1 MKKDPTTVNAAQ
13 KAEEMATLK
22 MEKEAL
28 AQQVKRLIRTEGKL
42 YAYQEELDAQLK
54 EYKELYE
61 LNRKLNATFDVGQI
75 SEYVIAYVIYN
86 LEYERVLIFQQVE
99 NEGLYAVCAVGGYY
113 DEGENRAVA
122 GLAMAQDDPFL
133 LPILEGGEYIICK
146 AGSEQME
153 LAEYRAK
160 LHMNEYLIYPIGA
173 NERPPA
179 LLAVG
184 NSAGNAEFYQRVGD
198 SEEALLGMGNL
209 VGLLSSSIENH
220 IYYANMEKALE
231 QERLAEEQLR
241 GALREKE
248 TLLKEIHHR
257 VKNNLQVVSSLLRL
271 QAASH
276 PEPAVRA
283 ALQEAQERIQTIAL
297 IHQKLKHAPDPTRLD
312 LEAYVR
318 TLAERLVRTY
328 ASAPTLVD
336 LQIRVHPVRLGP
348 DEAVPLGLILNEL
361 VSNALQHAFPPGEGG
376 SLEIEI
382 EALPGGRALL
392 RIADSGMG
400 LPENVQLDHGGLG
413 FQLVRALADQLG
425 GTLELER
432 RRGAAFRLTFTP
444 HPGPL
449 LTSHEP

>member
-153 LAEYRAK
+153 LAEYRAR

-257 VKNNLQVVSSLLRL
+257 VKNNLQVISSMLHL
-271 QAASH
+271 QSARTTDKEVLMAFKESQSR
-276 PEPAVRA
+276 VD
-283 ALQEAQERIQTIAL
+283 TMAL
-297 IHQKLKHAPDPTRLD
+297 IHEKLYQSKNLTVIPMSGYIGDLITNLYMSFGINDEAIKAVIKVADVNLNVSTAIPCGLIINELVTNCLKHA
-312 LEAYVR
+312 
-318 TLAERLVRTY
+318 
-328 ASAPTLVD
+328 
-336 LQIRVHPVRLGP
+336 
-348 DEAVPLGLILNEL
+348 
-361 VSNALQHAFPPGEGG
+361 F
-376 SLEIEI
+376 
-382 EALPGGRALL
+382 PGGRKGEIVLSLQPVAEGKYEL
-392 RIADSGMG
+392 IVSDNGIG
-400 LPENVQLDHGGLG
+400 FPENADFTNTETLGLKLVVSLISQLDGTIELDRTGGS
-413 FQLVRALADQLG
+413 
-425 GTLELER
+425 
-432 RRGAAFRLTFTP
+432 TFTIRFSE
-444 HPGPL
+444 L
-449 LTSHEP
+449 LYKERG